1 MRWIRPFEGEKVSPE
16 LRKQLQPPG
25 LELPRRGAAAGGATS
40 APYSAAAAAASGT
53 NSNLSQQL
61 AVGPAGQPQKYPHHH
76 MLPQQQHLQQL
87 QEEQELQE
95 HVKGSEADVLSNKV
109 KAERRAALQQRHAAA
124 DIFRLIR
131 RRDRSGQ
138 GCSLHEV
145 PRAAKQIGFI
155 CSSLFARVYATRKTA
170 RRV

>member
-25 LELPRRGAAAGGATS
+25 LELPRRGAAAGAATS

-61 AVGPAGQPQKYPHHH
+61 AVGPAGHPQKYPHHH

-87 QEEQELQE
+87 QEEQEQEE
-95 HVKGSEADVLSNKV
+95 HVKGSEADMLSNKV

-138 GCSLHEV
+138 GFTSHGV
-145 PRAAKQIGFI
+145 PKSSQTYWVYVLSAFSTCI
-155 CSSLFARVYATRKTA
+155 CHPKNSP
-170 RRV
+170 